1 MQKAK
6 VLEVK
11 KLVKEVFPDFN
22 QEDDKDITPKKVRQ
36 YIRHRLPGNI
46 LYELGVLIPSKG
58 RAWERIKNLCLYLKT
73 VKYWASL

>member
-22 QEDDKDITPKKVRQ
+22 QEANITPIAVRQ
-36 YIRHRLPGNI
+36 YIRRRLPENV
-46 LYELGVLIPSKG
+46 LHETAVLIPSKG
-58 RAWERIKNLCLYLKT
+58 RAWVRIENLCNYLKS
-73 VKYWASL
+73 VRYWASL

>member
-1 MQKAK
+1 MKKSK

-11 KLVKEVFPDFN
+11 KLVKETFPDF

-36 YIRHRLPGNI
+36 YIRRRLPSDV
-46 LYELGVLIPSKG
+46 LYTTAVLIPSKG

>member
-22 QEDDKDITPKKVRQ
+22 QEANITPIAVRC
-36 YIRHRLPGNI
+36 YLRRRLPENV
-46 LYELGVLIPSKG
+46 LYATAVLIPSKG
-58 RAWERIKNLCLYLKT
+58 RALERIKNLCDYLKT
-73 VKYWASL
+73 VRYWSSL